1 MTSPFSNLLIDL
13 LPTSLTVCGA
23 EKQIHSDFRIALLF
37 ESLMDDPEVSNEDKI
52 VQAVELFFVDL
63 PETKEELAE
72 SIEQLLWFYRCGKEP
87 NEYMKRKAEK
97 KKDSNVKEPRIYDIN
112 YDDDYIYAAF
122 MQQYK
127 INLNQIE
134 YMHWWE
140 FRALFKALTNETE
153 FVKIMEYRG
162 MDISKDLTP
171 EQKAHYKK
179 MKSIYALP
187 RPKEEQERQRSI
199 EEALMGNG
207 DLSGIL

>member
-1 MTSPFSNLLIDL
+1 MTGPFSNLLIDL

-23 EKQIHSDFRIALLF
+23 EKQINSDFRIALLF
-37 ESLMDDPEVSNEDKI
+37 ESLMDDPEISNEDKI
-52 VQAVELFFVDL
+52 IQAVELFFVDL
-63 PETKEELAE
+63 PETKEELTE

-87 NEYMKRKAEK
+87 NEYMKRKVDK

-122 MQQYK
+122 MQQYR

>member
-1 MTSPFSNLLIDL
+1 MAGPFSNLLIDL

-23 EKQIHSDFRIALLF
+23 EKQINSDFRIALLF
-37 ESLMDDPEVSNEDKI
+37 ESLMDDPEISNEDKI
-52 VQAVELFFVDL
+52 IQAVELFFVDL
-63 PETKEELAE
+63 PETKEELTE

-97 KKDSNVKEPRIYDIN
+97 KKDSNIKEPRIYDIN

>member
-1 MTSPFSNLLIDL
+1 MTGPFSNLLIDL

-23 EKQIHSDFRIALLF
+23 EKQINSDFRIALLF
-37 ESLMDDPEVSNEDKI
+37 ESLMDDPEISNKDKI
-52 VQAVELFFVDL
+52 IQAVELFFVDL
-63 PETKEELAE
+63 PETKEELTE

-87 NEYMKRKAEK
+87 NEYMKRKVEK

-122 MQQYK
+122 MQQYR

>member
-1 MTSPFSNLLIDL
+1 MTGPFSNLLIDL

-23 EKQIHSDFRIALLF
+23 EKQINSDFRIALLF
-37 ESLMDDPEVSNEDKI
+37 ESLMDDPEISNEDKI
-52 VQAVELFFVDL
+52 IQAVELFFVDL

-122 MQQYK
+122 MQQYR

-162 MDISKDLTP
+162 MDISKELTP

>member
-1 MTSPFSNLLIDL
+1 MAGPFSNLLIDL

-23 EKQIHSDFRIALLF
+23 EKQINSDFRIALLF
-37 ESLMDDPEVSNEDKI
+37 ESLMDDPEISNEDKI
-52 VQAVELFFVDL
+52 IQAVELFFVDL
-63 PETKEELAE
+63 PETKEELTE
-72 SIEQLLWFYRCGKEP
+72 SIGQLLWFYRCGKEP

-122 MQQYK
+122 MQQYR

>member
-23 EKQIHSDFRIALLF
+23 EKQINSDFRTALLF

-52 VQAVELFFVDL
+52 IQAVELFFVDL
-63 PETKEELAE
+63 PETKEELTE

-122 MQQYK
+122 MQQYR

>member
-1 MTSPFSNLLIDL
+1 MAGPFSNLLIDL

-23 EKQIHSDFRIALLF
+23 EKQINSDFRIALLF
-37 ESLMDDPEVSNEDKI
+37 ESLMDDPEISNEDKI
-52 VQAVELFFVDL
+52 IQAVELFFVDL
-63 PETKEELAE
+63 PETKEELTE

-122 MQQYK
+122 MQQYR

>member
-1 MTSPFSNLLIDL
+1 MAGPFSNLLIDL

-23 EKQIHSDFRIALLF
+23 EKQINSDFRIALLF
-37 ESLMDDPEVSNEDKI
+37 ESLMDDPEISNEDKI
-52 VQAVELFFVDL
+52 IQAVELFFVDL
-63 PETKEELAE
+63 PETKEELTE

-97 KKDSNVKEPRIYDIN
+97 KKDSNVTEPRIYDIN

-122 MQQYK
+122 MQQYR